1 MKKVFFL
8 CLASIPLLSLTV
20 VAALANPAKGGF
32 TKLPANRSFTKLSP
46 VAQEQALEKELALL
60 ENRFFFHG
68 YAQDPLPKRLERL
81 ELLVLGTTQPGVAQE
96 RLAKLKVAIVEK
108 DKYSAQS
115 IAREMKEASK
125 SDYPV
130 LSTLEWRIL
139 KKTYVGGALDE
150 RLARMEKHLF
160 GLPSEAMSYADRIER
175 LKKTVG
181 LATPDVAQVPGK
193 RVLRPNLMPRDGRS
207 NNGIGMGTGQGFHQK
222 FSGKTPDGNGFYSF
236 EFHSS
241 GPGEGFFNANPAV
254 PNIPFEGGRGMT
266 VPGFPFD
273 SSSGGAAGNFAQLW
287 QKMNQDMEEMME
299 DFPDTPRT
307 MPLIPRFRQHA
318 LPPNTGQGSSGS
330 GAGGG
335 LRGGG
340 GSGSFYSA
348 PGAVD
353 GTETKPGQVM
363 KKPKSFLSPREDLPP
378 YLDPNSI

>member
-1 MKKVFFL
+1 MKKAFFL
-8 CLASIPLLSLTV
+8 CLASIPLLSFTV
-20 VAALANPAKGGF
+20 VAAVADSAKGGF
-32 TKLPANRSFTKLSP
+32 TKLPANRSFTKLP
-46 VAQEQALEKELALL
+46 PLAQEQALEKELALL

-108 DKYSAQS
+108 DKSSARS
-115 IAREMKEASK
+115 IAREMKEAPK

-139 KKTYVGGALDE
+139 KKTYAGGALDE
-150 RLARMEKHLF
+150 RLARMEKQLF

-181 LATPDVAQVPGK
+181 LATPEVVQLPGK
-193 RVLRPNLMPRDGRS
+193 RILRPNLMPRDGRD
-207 NNGIGMGTGQGFHQK
+207 NNGAGIGTGQGFHQK

-236 EFHSS
+236 EFHST
-241 GPGEGFFNANPAV
+241 GPGDGFFNSSPAV
-254 PNIPFEGGRGMT
+254 PNIPWEGGRGMT

-273 SSSGGAAGNFAQLW
+273 SSSAGGADNFAQLW

-299 DFPDTPRT
+299 DFSDAPRT
-307 MPLIPRFRQHA
+307 VPLIPRFRQHP
-318 LPPNTGQGSSGS
+318 LPP
-330 GAGGG
+330 
-335 LRGGG
+335 

-348 PGAVD
+348 PGAVE
-353 GTETKPGQVM
+353 GKETKPGQIM
-363 KKPKSFLSPREDLPP
+363 KKPRSFLSPREDLPP